1 MKTRPYPLRL
11 IGSNKENFFIIANYI
26 KESNYFVYI
35 ENEYDHR
42 TNVNFEW
49 EMKFSSWIPSSH
61 PFLFG
66 LVDQD
71 WSLIDAVFWTNTK
84 T

>member
-42 TNVNFEW
+42 TNVNFE
-49 EMKFSSWIPSSH
+49 
-61 PFLFG
+61 
-66 LVDQD
+66 
-71 WSLIDAVFWTNTK
+71 
-84 T
+84 